1 MWITLQG
8 KDINAWARKWQTCIG
23 IQELVKVDLI
33 WLKIDPKWAR
43 KWSLW
48 ELLLFRYNIPYSRVT
63 VSFSHFYLNVRASLS
78 LGWVKICVWNSRHST
93 SSSLLSPQGV
103 PWGPSCCCCSVAQ
116 SCLALCD
123 PMDCS
128 TPGLPHHSPEFAQ
141 VHVHC
146 ISDAIQPSHPL
157 TLFSLCSQSFPAS
170 GTFPKRWLFISDDQ
184 NTGASASAS
193 VLPMSIQGWFPFK
206 LTGLI
211 SLLSKGLWG
220 VFSSTTVRRHQ
231 FFGILPSL
239 QSRSHNHMWPLGR
252 P

>member
-1 MWITLQG
+1 MTDLG
-8 KDINAWARKWQTCIG
+8 IG

-48 ELLLFRYNIPYSRVT
+48 ELLLFRYNVPYNRVT
-63 VSFSHFYLNVRASLS
+63 VSFSHFYLHVRASLS
-78 LGWVKICVWNSRHST
+78 LGWVKICVWNTRHST
-93 SSSLLSPQGV
+93 SSSLLPPQGV
-103 PWGPSCCCCSVAQ
+103 PWGPSCCCLSATQ

-128 TPGLPHHSPEFAQ
+128 TPGFPHHIPQFAE

-146 ISDAIQPSHPL
+146 ISDAIQPSHL
-157 TLFSLCSQSFPAS
+157 TLFFCCPQSFPAS
-170 GTFPKRWLFISDDQ
+170 GTLPMDWLITSNDQ

-193 VLPMSIQGWFPFK
+193 VNEYSRLISFR

-220 VFSSTTVRRHQ
+220 VFSSTTVWRRQ
-231 FFGILPSL
+231 FFGTLPSL
-239 QSRSHNHMWPLGR
+239 WSRSHSHTWPLGR